1 MCWVFKAPCFHILL
15 SPSTS
20 TQSRWDRFSIP
31 ITCLELWLEELK
43 AALRT
48 SPQVRNPSNT
58 LVTLVQSNLHIREKD
73 PLSYVGLTVQMRCN
87 IYRLSTKYSS
97 TQLAFIPRKAS
108 TRKGAKLFRQLD
120 YRTPRRSIGNNRCHE
135 RQRARTVV

>member
-48 SPQVRNPSNT
+48 SPQVRNPFNSF
-58 LVTLVQSNLHIREKD
+58 V
-73 PLSYVGLTVQMRCN
+73 VGTVESQYKKERSFVLCRFDMRCN

-120 YRTPRRSIGNNRCHE
+120 NRTPRRSIGNNRCDE
-135 RQRARTVV
+135 RQRAGTVV